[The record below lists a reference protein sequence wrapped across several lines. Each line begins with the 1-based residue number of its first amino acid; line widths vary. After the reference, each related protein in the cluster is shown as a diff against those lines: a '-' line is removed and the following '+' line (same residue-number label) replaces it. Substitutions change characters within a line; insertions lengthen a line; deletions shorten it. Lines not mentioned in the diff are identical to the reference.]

1 MIDECFV
8 LKQVNNASILSLP
21 LPIMVLLWGTLTF
34 PRPSK
39 TFWVTIIAYTQT
51 VVVIKCLCQF
61 EAWPFNSTPIPANQP
76 FAPARILGIEK
87 KKGYATYD
95 LILLLV
101 VFCHRII
108 LKSLGL
114 WKSEVPVESDDEEE
128 VKKEVVKVDEKEKSI
143 DEKEE
148 NDIKASSETIVA
160 AIKPLGDKVIITET
174 EENGKSVRILDDS
187 EEHSLHSS
195 IQEKPNEHLERAIKY
210 MEVAKVSFMISFNK
224 YSSSVKEFFRQLFD
238 RESRQTADIYTF
250 LFICDFVNFFVI
262 LFGFAAFGTQEGD
275 GGVMSYLEENKVPL
289 SFLLMLIIQ
298 FFLIV
303 IDRALYLRKNMTG
316 KIIYQICLIFGLHI
330 WMFFVLPSSTERM
343 FNATRPPITF
353 YMIKCVHLLFS
364 AYQIRCGKLK

>member
-1 MIDECFV
+1 M
-8 LKQVNNASILSLP
+8 NNASILSLP
-21 LPIMVLLWGTLTF
+21 LPIMVFLWGTLTF

-61 EAWPFNSTPIPANQP
+61 EAWPFNSTPIPTNQP

-101 VFCHRII
+101 VFCHRVI

-114 WKSEVPVESDDEEE
+114 WKSEVTVDDDEEE
-128 VKKEVVKVDEKEKSI
+128 EEVEKKSI
-143 DEKEE
+143 DEKSEE
-148 NDIKASSETIVA
+148 IDEKDDIKASSETIIA
-160 AIKPLGDKVIITET
+160 ALKPDDKIIITET
-174 EENGKSVRILDDS
+174 EENGKTVRVFDERDEIEV
-187 EEHSLHSS
+187 EETVV
-195 IQEKPNEHLERAIKY
+195 PNEHIEKALKY
-210 MEVAKVSFMISFNK
+210 MEIAKVSFKVSFIK

-250 LFICDFVNFFVI
+250 LFICDFTNFFVI

-289 SFLLMLIIQ
+289 PFLLMLITQ

-303 IDRALYLRKNMTG
+303 IDRALYLRKNMSG
-316 KIIYQICLIFGLHI
+316 KIIYQIFLIFAIHI
-330 WMFFVLPSSTERM
+330 WLFFLLPSSTERN
-343 FNATRPPITF
+343 FNATRPPTTF

-364 AYQIRCGKLK
+364 AYQIRCGEFRFT